1 MDVPPFVTE
10 EHSPLKDLRNT
21 SMDGSA
27 NLKDNQ
33 TNNPN
38 TNDTKR
44 KSVQS
49 WYGRMSDE
57 KKAEYNMKRRI
68 SRQQKKVATLD
79 CASQDQFSQKFVSLL
94 RIVQPTP
101 FSDIINTHTKGTCV
115 TSTAS
120 ISANTPQMHTSDT
133 CVTSAAP
140 ISANTPQTPASA
152 EGDVVQRVC
161 TSIAYFTYRSTVVG
175 SASNCGYNSKV
186 NQYVIN
192 NWHILAAYE
201 VQIEYMNWTDEATKL
216 MHAWDIRSD
225 VIPSG
230 ERGQENPEKLQLKVA
245 LEVVPGSSNV
255 GSGLEERK
263 RWLGR
268 AQEAVAQRSGAAGP
282 GEVEELVTGRK
293 IVGGGSEE
301 VITPGA
307 ARAAREETIIELA

>member
-1 MDVPPFVTE
+1 MAQHCANYRVQITKKGMDVPPFVTE

-152 EGDVVQRVC
+152 G
-161 TSIAYFTYRSTVVG
+161 A
-175 SASNCGYNSKV
+175 SANKQGGKTWYANLS
-186 NQYVIN
+186 
-192 NWHILAAYE
+192 
-201 VQIEYMNWTDEATKL
+201 DEKKAEHLRKL
-216 MHAWDIRSD
+216 RM
-225 VIPSG
+225 
-230 ERGQENPEKLQLKVA
+230 
-245 LEVVPGSSNV
+245 
-255 GSGLEERK
+255 
-263 RWLGR
+263 
-268 AQEAVAQRSGAAGP
+268 
-282 GEVEELVTGRK
+282 
-293 IVGGGSEE
+293 
-301 VITPGA
+301 
-307 ARAAREETIIELA
+307 AREQKRTAALVLNVDVPQSSTQQGDL

>member
-1 MDVPPFVTE
+1 MAQHCANYRVQITKKGMDVPPFVTE

-175 SASNCGYNSKV
+175 SASNCGYNSK
-186 NQYVIN
+186 
-192 NWHILAAYE
+192 
-201 VQIEYMNWTDEATKL
+201 YMNWTDEATKL

-225 VIPSG
+225 VIP
-230 ERGQENPEKLQLKVA
+230 
-245 LEVVPGSSNV
+245 
-255 GSGLEERK
+255 
-263 RWLGR
+263 R
-268 AQEAVAQRSGAAGP
+268 AQW
-282 GEVEELVTGRK
+282 
-293 IVGGGSEE
+293 
-301 VITPGA
+301 
-307 ARAAREETIIELA
+307 